1 MTMSGTE
8 LTEQPQE
15 PLPES
20 PVQVMVEAT
29 TVPDAVAV
37 INIEEVRSNTLAAE
51 TLQSESVEAA
61 GKANEY
67 FTAQTTS
74 EVAADRSYAGAA
86 AAETET
92 VYNSHTG
99 QAETHTAQAES
110 YNTMGHST
118 AAVSDEASAKSVALE
133 LISHVQQ
140 AGLEIAERTEMAF
153 IEQAD
158 RTAEGVKQEMKVVAA
173 AAEEAAT
180 SNNLEGEMKMAAIEA
195 STLKA

>member
-1 MTMSGTE
+1 MSATE

-20 PVQVMVEAT
+20 PVQVLVEAT

-37 INIEEVRSNTLAAE
+37 INIEEVRSNSLAAE
-51 TLQSESVEAA
+51 TMESTSVEAA
-61 GKANEY
+61 NKAGEY
-67 FTAQTTS
+67 FSAQTSS

-86 AAETET
+86 TADSET

-118 AAVSDEASAKSVALE
+118 AAVSEEASAKSAALE
-133 LISHVQQ
+133 MISHVQQ
-140 AGLEIAERTEMAF
+140 AGIEIAERTELA
-153 IEQAD
+153 IVEQAD
-158 RTAEGVKQEMKVVAA
+158 RTAEGVKQEMKVIAA
-173 AAEEAAT
+173 AAEDAAS
-180 SNNLEGEMKMAAIEA
+180 SNNLEGEMKMAAMEA
-195 STLKA
+195 SAPKA

>member
-1 MTMSGTE
+1 MSATE

-15 PLPES
+15 ALPES
-20 PVQVMVEAT
+20 PVQVIVEAT

-37 INIEEVRSNTLAAE
+37 INIEEVRSNSLAAE
-51 TLQSESVEAA
+51 TMESTSVEAA
-61 GKANEY
+61 SKAGEY
-67 FTAQTTS
+67 FSAQTSS

-86 AAETET
+86 TADSET

-118 AAVSDEASAKSVALE
+118 AAMSQEASAKSAALE
-133 LISHVQQ
+133 MISHVQQ
-140 AGLEIAERTEMAF
+140 AGLEIAQRTELAF
-153 IEQAD
+153 TEQAD

-173 AAEEAAT
+173 AAEEASTA
-180 SNNLEGEMKMAAIEA
+180 NNLEGEMKMAAIEA
-195 STLKA
+195 NSPKA